1 MNDVFSGDLPSIYL
15 RLVMCWS
22 IMVALRQKSRATEG
36 TMSYRCLTMMIS
48 VLILAP
54 MFVAAQPTS
63 SSRTPWGDPDLQGI
77 WDYRTLTPLQ
87 RPEELG
93 NKAFLTEEEA
103 ANLEQETLDRNERL
117 LNRASQRATAG
128 SQVDRRA
135 DGTPGFY
142 NNFWLDR
149 GTTAIGTRRTSL
161 IVDPSDGRL
170 PPLTETA
177 QLRADSAE
185 AERIAAVRR
194 GERPAESW
202 EDLDAGDRCIQHAKA
217 GPPISTGG
225 YNNNV
230 QVFQTPDYVVL
241 LAEQNHDARMIPLD
255 GRPHVK
261 SQIRQWMGDSRGRW
275 EGDTLVI
282 ETTHFNGKHDQI
294 GRPLL
299 SSGEHLTLIER
310 LTRTQPETL
319 LYEYTVTDP
328 TIWVKP
334 WTAQHPMK
342 KNPNLIYE
350 FACHEGNYGLYGIL
364 AGSRAQE
371 EALAASATESK

>member
-1 MNDVFSGDLPSIYL
+1 MSHRCFAAVFTVIT
-15 RLVMCWS
+15 V
-22 IMVALRQKSRATEG
+22 VAL
-36 TMSYRCLTMMIS
+36 
-48 VLILAP
+48 AP
-54 MFVAAQPTS
+54 VFAAAQSTGPLRTS
-63 SSRTPWGDPDLQGI
+63 WGAPDLQGV

-93 NKAFLTEEEA
+93 DKAFLTEEEA
-103 ANLEQETLDRNERL
+103 ANLAQETVDRNERL
-117 LNRASQRATAG
+117 LNRGPERTAAADN
-128 SQVDRRA
+128 VDRRE

-170 PPLTETA
+170 PPLTTTA
-177 QLRADSAE
+177 QRRADSAE

-194 GERPAESW
+194 GQRPAESW

-230 QVFQTPDYVVL
+230 QLFQTPDYVVL
-241 LAEQNHDARMIPLD
+241 LNEQNHDARIIPLD
-255 GRPHVK
+255 GPPHVGPE
-261 SQIRQWMGDSRGRW
+261 IRQWMGDSRGHW
-275 EGDTLVI
+275 DGDTLVV
-282 ETTHFNGKHDQI
+282 ETIHFNGKHDQI

-299 SSGEHLTLIER
+299 NTGER
-310 LTRTQPETL
+310 LSLVERFTRTDRETL

-328 TIWVKP
+328 AIWVRP

-342 KNPNLIYE
+342 KNPDLIYE
-350 FACHEGNYGLYGIL
+350 FACHEGNYAMEGIL
-364 AGSRAQE
+364 GGARAE
-371 EALAASATESK
+371 EKAAAQAADQGPR